1 VKNGSNEIVSEKSS
15 IGLRVFS
22 IMRKIFIY
30 LLSIFIII
38 AAILFAADKS
48 PNKSLFGYRH
58 YTVLT
63 NSMEPEFS
71 SGDMV
76 FVKVSGAG
84 SIKEG
89 DIITFNVSSDS
100 DAYLT
105 HRVTQRLEN
114 YKGTGVTCFRTKGD
128 ANNSED
134 SFLIDESRVI
144 GKVKFHVPKLGFIV
158 RFVQLRWYFIFPL
171 IILIIVFFKLMLY
184 YFSLRDEN
192 KKTENQSVQ
201 EKNDDG
207 HESSENVNEI
217 PDKDSGLQKDVQ
229 EETEDSQQEPDAGL
243 EKTNDRTEDNHEN

>member
-76 FVKVSGAG
+76 FVKVSGTG

-229 EETEDSQQEPDAGL
+229 EETEDSQQEPDSGL
-243 EKTNDRTEDNHEN
+243 EESNDRTEDNHEN